1 MDWALKLEGGHPP
14 VGPLWFRKEL
24 GSKVK
29 SCDCRPLSWAAR
41 TSRAEA
47 PAGVFA
53 GAGAYQQW
61 DSYNIELIFVVQ
73 FKTLLFEYRC
83 DTNQAF
89 YVTATP
95 YSIQN
100 HTFTGELLH
109 KTDILCHSDLYSTLQ
124 KKRPSTKSRKNCRTV
139 LFYVA
144 FELFW
149 PASITKMTQKMMD
162 GFIRDTICQ

>member
-1 MDWALKLEGGHPP
+1 MP
-14 VGPLWFRKEL
+14 VNKIWSVIDISIRSVINVSTACWEDGPL
-24 GSKVK
+24 G
-29 SCDCRPLSWAAR
+29 WAAR

-61 DSYNIELIFVVQ
+61 DLYNIELILVVQ

-83 DTNQAF
+83 DINQAF

-100 HTFTGELLH
+100 QTFTGEPLH
-109 KTDILCHSDLYSTLQ
+109 KIDIFCHSDLYRTLQ
-124 KKRPSTKSRKNCRTV
+124 EQRPATKSRKSCRTV
-139 LFYVA
+139 LVYGT
-144 FELFW
+144 FERFW
-149 PASITKMTQKMMD
+149 PASIRKMAQKMRD
-162 GFIRDTICQ
+162 GFIRDTICWSHP

>member
-1 MDWALKLEGGHPP
+1 MP
-14 VGPLWFRKEL
+14 VNKIWSVIDISIRSVINVSTACWEDGPL
-24 GSKVK
+24 G
-29 SCDCRPLSWAAR
+29 WAAR

-47 PAGVFA
+47 PAGVLA

-61 DSYNIELIFVVQ
+61 DLYNIGLVFVVQ

-83 DTNQAF
+83 DINQAF

-100 HTFTGELLH
+100 HTFTGEPLH
-109 KTDILCHSDLYSTLQ
+109 KTYIFCHSDLYRTLQ
-124 KKRPSTKSRKNCRTV
+124 EQRPSTKSRKNCRTV
-139 LFYVA
+139 LFYGA

-149 PASITKMTQKMMD
+149 PASIIKMTQKMMD
-162 GFIRDTICQ
+162 GFIRDTICWSRP

>member
-1 MDWALKLEGGHPP
+1 MDKILKKMDEN
-14 VGPLWFRKEL
+14 
-24 GSKVK
+24 GSVK
-29 SCDCRPLSWAAR
+29 KGSRVKPCDCRLLGWAAR

-53 GAGAYQQW
+53 GAGAYQQR
-61 DSYNIELIFVVQ
+61 DLHNIELIFVVQ

-83 DTNQAF
+83 DINQAF

-100 HTFTGELLH
+100 HTFTGEPLH
-109 KTDILCHSDLYSTLQ
+109 KTDIFCHSDLYSSLQ
-124 KKRPSTKSRKNCRTV
+124 KKRPSTKSQKNCRTV
-139 LFYVA
+139 LFYGA

-149 PASITKMTQKMMD
+149 PPSIMKMASKMMD
-162 GFIRDTICQ
+162 GFIRDIICQ